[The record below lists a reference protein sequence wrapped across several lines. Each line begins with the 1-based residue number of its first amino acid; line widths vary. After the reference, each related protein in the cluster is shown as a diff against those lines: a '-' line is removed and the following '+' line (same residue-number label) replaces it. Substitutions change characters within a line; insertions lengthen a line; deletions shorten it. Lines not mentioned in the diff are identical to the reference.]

1 MVEDETLAAPNQ
13 NYYKF
18 HLPWKCR
25 IQLKSSLCSFKWA
38 L

>member
-13 NYYKF
+13 NYFYKL

-25 IQLKSSLCSFKWA
+25 MQIKI
-38 L
+38 

>member
-13 NYYKF
+13 NYLISSIF
-18 HLPWKCR
+18 HR
-25 IQLKSSLCSFKWA
+25 GAGYSLNSASAA